1 MKLIRLS
8 TLVLVAITFTSLTLS
23 GAAQSV
29 TFYDLTGSFGGTGWE
44 PYSTVTQATDG
55 NFYGTASGGVGFDG
69 NIFRMTPSGDISNV
83 FTFACIHFNCP
94 YGASPTTAPI
104 MNTDGNLYGIG
115 GSTFYRLTLSGSLKV
130 LYTFGKSGDW
140 TVPNDII
147 LGNDGNFYGTTQYG
161 GTTTNGSIFKI
172 TPAGQYTDLYS
183 FCPQTSCS
191 DGGSPLYPPV
201 LGDDGNLYGTTLSGG
216 AYSDGVIYQLT
227 PAGQYTVLH
236 NFCSNVN
243 APCPDGSSPAT
254 IAKDADGNFVG
265 TTIEGGANEYGVVF
279 KITPSGQYSVLY
291 NFSKS
296 AGVFGWPGSQLI
308 LASDG
313 NFYGM
318 LDGGGSGSW
327 DGKTRGAIYR
337 VSPNGDFTPLQ
348 GFCQCGPQK
357 GFNPIGGLFQ
367 GTDGN
372 LYGTTAMG
380 GLGPYTNE
388 DWGYGTVFQYTSGLG
403 PIVET
408 VPVAGKAGQKVLIL
422 GNNLT
427 GTTGVT
433 FNGMN
438 ASFTVVSDTY
448 IKATVPAGATT
459 GAVSVVTPSR
469 TLNSNP
475 QFVVTK

>member
-1 MKLIRLS
+1 MKS
-8 TLVLVAITFTSLTLS
+8 SKFTLTLLVCTAITFSLALC
-23 GAAQSV
+23 AEAQTT
-29 TFYDLTGSFGGTGWE
+29 TFYDLTGTFGGTGWE

-55 NFYGTASGGVGFDG
+55 NFYGTASGGIGYPG
-69 NIFRMTPSGDISNV
+69 NIFRMTPSGEITNLH
-83 FTFACIHFNCP
+83 TFICTQSGCP
-94 YGASPTTAPI
+94 NGAFPTTAPI
-104 MNTDGNLYGIG
+104 MYVDGNLYGVTRT
-115 GSTFYRLTLSGSLKV
+115 TFYKLTLSGALKT
-130 LYTFGKSGDW
+130 LYVFASGF
-140 TVPNDII
+140 PNDII
-147 LGNDGNFYGTTQYG
+147 LGSDGNFYGTTQYG
-161 GTTTNGSIFKI
+161 GTSGNGSIFKI
-172 TPAGQYTDLYS
+172 TPAGKFTQLYS
-183 FCPQTSCS
+183 FCTGNCA
-191 DGGSPLYPPV
+191 DGESPLYPPV

-216 AYSDGVIYQLT
+216 AHFNGVIYQLT
-227 PAGQYTVLH
+227 PSGQYTVLH
-236 NFCSNVN
+236 SFCDNSQ
-243 APCPDGSSPAT
+243 PCPDGFNAGT
-254 IAKDADGNFVG
+254 LAKDADGNFVG

-279 KITPSGQYSVLY
+279 KITPSGQYSVLN

-296 AGVFGWPGSQLI
+296 AGAFGWPSSQLI

-313 NFYGM
+313 NFYGT

-327 DGKTRGAIYR
+327 APKVRGAIYR
-337 VSPNGDFTPLQ
+337 ISPNGDFTPLDA
-348 GFCQCGPQK
+348 FCQCGPQK

-388 DWGYGTVFQYTSGLG
+388 DWGYGTVFQYSSSLG

-459 GAVSVVTPSR
+459 GKVSVATPSR

-475 QFVVTK
+475 DFHVTN

>member
-1 MKLIRLS
+1 MKLIRFSILA
-8 TLVLVAITFTSLTLS
+8 LLAIAFSSLTLS
-23 GAAQSV
+23 AAAQTV
-29 TFYDLTGSFGGTGWE
+29 TFYDLTGTFGGTGWE

-55 NFYGTASGGVGFDG
+55 NFYGTASGGIGYPG
-69 NIFRMTPSGDISNV
+69 NIFRMTPSGEITNV
-83 FTFACIHFNCP
+83 FTFICSQTSCP
-94 YGASPTTAPI
+94 NGSFPTTAPI
-104 MNTDGNLYGIG
+104 MNADGNLYGIT
-115 GSTFYRLTLSGSLKV
+115 GSTFYKLTLTGSLKT
-130 LYTFGKSGDW
+130 LYSFGQPGNW
-140 TVPNDII
+140 MVPTGII
-147 LGNDGNFYGTTQYG
+147 LSGDGNFYGTTQYG
-161 GTTTNGSIFKI
+161 GTSGNGSIFKI
-172 TPAGQYTDLYS
+172 TPAGQFTLLYS
-183 FCPQTSCS
+183 FCTGNCA

-216 AYSDGVIYQLT
+216 AYLNGVIYQLT
-227 PAGQYTVLH
+227 PSGQYTVLH
-236 NFCSNVN
+236 NFCDSSK
-243 APCPDGSSPAT
+243 PCPDGWNAGT
-254 IAKDADGNFVG
+254 LAKDAEGNFVG
-265 TTIEGGANEYGVVF
+265 TTIEGGANYYGVVF

-296 AGVFGWPGSQLI
+296 AGAFGSPSSQLI

-313 NFYGM
+313 NFYGT

-327 DGKTRGAIYR
+327 APKTRGAIYR

-348 GFCQCGPQK
+348 GFCQCGPEK

-388 DWGYGTVFQYTSGLG
+388 DWGYGTVFAYSSGLG

-427 GTTGVT
+427 GTTTVT

-448 IKATVPAGATT
+448 IKATVPTGATT

-475 QFVVTK
+475 QFRITN